1 MFEGFVEGAK
11 HGSKW
16 IFVDQEVIYRSF
28 GVYYSSLFYI
38 SMKTGWLMPKEVQK
52 ILYVRP
58 EYPEQPVVRLEQ
70 FENKEILAKYFRR
83 VAGNIPSGLVDLRV
97 GYIIDEILKVDDQ
110 KIIAL
115 IGEVHVKGV
124 EKEWGNKMKILMEQI
139 EK

>member
-1 MFEGFVEGAK
+1 M
-11 HGSKW
+11 
-16 IFVDQEVIYRSF
+16 I
-28 GVYYSSLFYI
+28 LFQI
-38 SMKTGWLMPKEVQK
+38 IWLNKILFNRKVQK